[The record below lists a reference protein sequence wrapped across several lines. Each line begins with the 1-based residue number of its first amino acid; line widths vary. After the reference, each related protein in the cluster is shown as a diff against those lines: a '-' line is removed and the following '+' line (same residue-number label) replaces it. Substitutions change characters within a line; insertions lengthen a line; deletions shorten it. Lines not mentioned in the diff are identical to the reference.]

1 MRINAL
7 RQAFLIHGKGIHM
20 EFLNSAFYFSQK
32 ILVNSS
38 VHIADGNIGVGAFSC
53 IHNLDPHFRIADT
66 TADQRRIK
74 NQSLDETVP
83 GSSQHFIL
91 FRFADA
97 SGRVCAAVYGECLLI
112 SVNQHAWHAGQKLGY
127 QEVFLRLQPY
137 LAVWQVQ
144 LGKFVCRIR
153 HCLRFNAPKGLEDTK
168 QRIILCKTVNKIDTG
183 IPSADADDTVYHIK
197 VDIGTQQL
205 FKALH
210 IGLQFI

>member
-91 FRFADA
+91 FR
-97 SGRVCAAVYGECLLI
+97 SLTPL
-112 SVNQHAWHAGQKLGY
+112 AGMCGSL
-127 QEVFLRLQPY
+127 
-137 LAVWQVQ
+137 W
-144 LGKFVCRIR
+144 
-153 HCLRFNAPKGLEDTK
+153 
-168 QRIILCKTVNKIDTG
+168 
-183 IPSADADDTVYHIK
+183 
-197 VDIGTQQL
+197 
-205 FKALH
+205 
-210 IGLQFI
+210 